1 MDELFVLYQ
10 PLRKSYI
17 VNLNSSI
24 LHSPTGIKIEEYR
37 MKSGEVWEVVPIIV
51 LALNPQNI

>member
-37 MKSGEVWEVVPIIV
+37 MKSGEVWDSTRY
-51 LALNPQNI
+51 L